1 VRYVIAGGG
10 AYGSHY
16 VHKLNEA
23 HASGLLDAVHEVLVV
38 DANPCCQAA
47 PLVAELPWARLVVSP
62 WRSFGGSV
70 FEEPGPWRQDVWIP
84 APIAPH
90 VLAEWLTDQV
100 AARFGL
106 SSSPSAL
113 RVGRREVAFERQLPD
128 GRLLLSHAPGVCP
141 LDCTEPGECAITQ
154 KRRWWEMSDT
164 VSELLAPSGVAEHA
178 VARFF
183 CRHHCDPGE
192 LDLGG
197 IRFATIL
204 DQSVSVLEAVAS
216 GERTIGVATYSSCH
230 GVINLFDLAPS
241 APGHVACDGSAVTV
255 AERP

>member
-16 VHKLNEA
+16 IQKLTDA
-23 HASGLLDAVHEVLVV
+23 QASGLLDAVHEVVVV
-38 DANPCCQAA
+38 DGNANCQAA
-47 PLVAELPWARLVVSP
+47 PVVAELPWARLVVSP
-62 WRSFGGSV
+62 WRDFGRSV
-70 FEEPGPWRQDVWIP
+70 FEEPELWRQDVWIP

-90 VLAEWLTDQV
+90 VLAEWLTDHV
-100 AARFGL
+100 AARFAL
-106 SSSPSAL
+106 SASPSAT
-113 RVGRREVAFERQLPD
+113 RVGQQQVAFERQLPD
-128 GRLLLSHAPGVCP
+128 GRLLLSHAPGLCP
-141 LDCTEPGECAITQ
+141 LDCTEPGDCAITQ

-164 VSELLAPSGVAEHA
+164 VSELLAPSGVDEAA

-204 DQSVSVLEAVAS
+204 DQSLGVLDAVAR

-230 GVINLFDLAPS
+230 GVINLFDLTPS
-241 APGHVACDGSAVTV
+241 APQHDAAGDAALTVT
-255 AERP
+255 AP